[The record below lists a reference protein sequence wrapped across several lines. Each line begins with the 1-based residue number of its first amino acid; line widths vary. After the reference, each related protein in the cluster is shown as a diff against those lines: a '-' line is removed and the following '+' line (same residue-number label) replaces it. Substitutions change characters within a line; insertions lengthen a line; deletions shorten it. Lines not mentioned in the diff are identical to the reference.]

1 MATLYV
7 VSTPIGNLA
16 DVTFRAAEILG
27 QVSRVLAEDTRR
39 TRVLLNR
46 LAVRTPL
53 TSLHQ
58 FNEAARTEKV
68 LAWLGDGEDLALVS
82 DAGTPLLSDPGSRLV
97 QAVVEAGHDV
107 VPIPGP
113 SAILAAL
120 VVSGLP
126 VDRFAFLGFAPR
138 RGRERVDFM
147 ERVRDSDETVVVF
160 ESPSRLTALLR
171 DLADAC
177 GPDRRVAVAR
187 ELTKIHETVVRGTLP
202 EAVRYY
208 DENPPKGEVT
218 VVIEPARGAGGSD
231 EEDEAR
237 AVALAGALL
246 EQGLPPSQVA
256 REVARK
262 LGVSRNAA
270 YRIVHTVT
278 R

>member
-138 RGRERVDFM
+138 RGRERVGFM

>member
-16 DVTFRAAEILG
+16 DATFRAAEILG

-138 RGRERVDFM
+138 RGRERVGFM